1 MTLNYSRL
9 KNYGSEFHETRQS
22 NERARKSSASSSSS
36 SSVAFANTHIRQF
49 PSPFSLSPNK
59 HPTTLLPAEK
69 REKGCWGGAG
79 MRGEFPRR
87 KCQNKGFVEASFE
100 RGKKNFRPP
109 PFGVNHFGTQEDRR
123 RLRRPPTATQII

>member
-1 MTLNYSRL
+1 MTSTYFRL

-22 NERARKSSASSSSS
+22 NERAKKSSASSSS
-36 SSVAFANTHIRQF
+36 SSVAFANTHTRQF
-49 PSPFSLSPNK
+49 PSPSSLSPNK

-69 REKGCWGGAG
+69 SEKGCWGGAG

-87 KCQNKGFVEASFE
+87 KCQNKGFVEASFGE
-100 RGKKNFRPP
+100 KKNFRPP